1 MTTNNTELDN
11 LPESESKSESKS
23 EPEPK
28 KPRKPV
34 PIIKLVIDPGTSLL
48 KILYVINDKPVK
60 WLTMLPEYY
69 TLPSE
74 SAEYLSINNGMGLP
88 EDNAWVRLP
97 ESDECHLVG
106 YVAKDY
112 KATVS
117 IHQLKK
123 ESLIYKV
130 LAVVGAIASREKLPK
145 SFKLELGILLPLN
158 EYRLEVN
165 WKNKIKEA
173 LSCFYFQNKQLK
185 VKLSYFVHKPE
196 GYGYTLYT
204 HGQNDVD
211 YFHNGNTAIIMMGY
225 RNTSCLFS
233 YRGTPSQE
241 HSKTTKLGFHTLL
254 DKVIK
259 KVPGYEE
266 DDLIRAISTETKESW
281 SKPPNKKSCL
291 TYSEVSTV
299 IDFASLTR
307 SSNPN
312 EAELEKSKIQQAYDA
327 SLDEY
332 WRLILNW
339 LDEILPR
346 HKKVDAILVAG
357 GSSALLFEQLEEYA
371 LGKNSKIYFPEVKDE
386 LKKYLLWKNAPLK
399 KMFMEQNLGLRFA
412 DAWGFFVPFAKY
424 DLNKILDRDSGEIEV
439 IKEDG

>member
-1 MTTNNTELDN
+1 MTTNNIELDS
-11 LPESESKSESKS
+11 LPEYKSEFKSKS
-23 EPEPK
+23 EPK
-28 KPRKPV
+28 KPRKPKKPV
-34 PIIKLVIDPGTSLL
+34 PTIKLVIDPGTSLL
-48 KILYVINDKPVK
+48 KILYVVNDEPVE
-60 WLTMLPEYY
+60 WLTMLPEYI

-74 SAEYLSINNGMGLP
+74 SAKYLEDRNGRGLP
-88 EDNAWVRLP
+88 EDNAWVRLS

-112 KATVS
+112 RATAS
-117 IHQLKK
+117 IKKLKN

-130 LAVVGAIASREKLPK
+130 LGVVGAIALKKKLPK
-145 SFKLELGILLPLN
+145 SFKLELGVLLPLN

-165 WKNKIKEA
+165 WKNKFKEA

-185 VKLSYFVHKPE
+185 VKLSFFVYKPE

-204 HGQNDVD
+204 HGKNDAD

-233 YRGTPSQE
+233 HRGTPSQE
-241 HSKTTKLGFHTLL
+241 HSQTTDLGFYTLL
-254 DKVIK
+254 DKVIR
-259 KVPGYEE
+259 KVPGCKH
-266 DDLIRAISTETKESW
+266 DHLIQAISTETEESW
-281 SKPPNKKSCL
+281 KRPNKKSCL

-332 WRLILNW
+332 WRLISNW
-339 LDEILPR
+339 LDEILPC
-346 HKKVDAILVAG
+346 HKEVDAILVAG
-357 GSSALLFEQLEEYA
+357 GSSALLKEQLEEYA
-371 LGKNSKIYFPEVKDE
+371 LGKNSKLYFPEVKDE
-386 LKKYLLWKNAPLK
+386 LKKYLLWKNAPFK
-399 KMFMEQNLGLRFA
+399 EMFMEQNLGLRFA

-424 DLNKILDRDSGEIEV
+424 DLNKILDRETGEIEV